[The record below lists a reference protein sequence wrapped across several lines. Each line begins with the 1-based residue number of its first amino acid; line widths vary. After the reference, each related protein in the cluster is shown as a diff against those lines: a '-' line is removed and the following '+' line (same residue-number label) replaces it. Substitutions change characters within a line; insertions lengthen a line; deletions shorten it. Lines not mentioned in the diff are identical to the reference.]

1 MKEMLQTLRLDPTG
15 RPAPAMLTKRSRQ
28 EAWSVQVVITASQR
42 TTPCHI
48 SQNPDLCR
56 LDNPHNLKAPVLALH
71 DPLPVQPPINSQP
84 NPTCPTK
91 PSYSTTAMGPALC
104 THNLAPPFAKI
115 ARGACLQKKSAA
127 YPRGGDSKVHAAPQL
142 PGQRWS
148 SLVKPGQ
155 MHTNLYT
162 HKPPWKS
169 SFPASCM

>member
-1 MKEMLQTLRLDPTG
+1 MKEMLQTLSLDPTG

-42 TTPCHI
+42 TKPCHI

-104 THNLAPPFAKI
+104 KHDLAPPFAKI
-115 ARGACLQKKSAA
+115 ARGACLPKKCCLSKRSGQQGTCRSSAA
-127 YPRGGDSKVHAAPQL
+127 
-142 PGQRWS
+142 WS
-148 SLVKPGQ
+148 TLVKPGQ